1 MTSFEWVLAGDR
13 FSPIRFAI
21 ERASAMTEGTKYLP
35 PAHPLPLYLS
45 AASVPNP
52 RINAPICHRQV
63 IESSSAIAAYLSE
76 DDQN

>member
-1 MTSFEWVLAGDR
+1 MTSFEWVLAGDN

-21 ERASAMTEGTKYLP
+21 ERASAMTEGIQYLP
-35 PAHPLPLYLS
+35 RLSHSIS

-63 IESSSAIAAYLSE
+63 IESSSAIAAYLSD

>member
-1 MTSFEWVLAGDR
+1 MTSFEWVLAGDN

-21 ERASAMTEGTKYLP
+21 ERASAMTEGIQYNTLP
-35 PAHPLPLYLS
+35 RLCLSIS

-52 RINAPICHRQV
+52 RINASICHRQV
-63 IESSSAIAAYLSE
+63 IESSSAIAAYLSD